1 MSNSDFF
8 KHLFLAAVQ
17 SGQVRATAD
26 PADVRRIMHALMER
40 YLDSAQTVGS
50 DNLGLRTRRSA
61 ATKDAVRRRVAGR
74 DKAAGDPQR
83 RAPRRAEVLP

>member
-8 KHLFLAAVQ
+8 KQLFLAAVQ
-17 SGQVRATAD
+17 SGQVQSTAD
-26 PADVRRIMHALMER
+26 AADVRRIMHALMER

-61 ATKDAVRRRVAGR
+61 ATQVAVNKRVAGR
-74 DKAAGDPQR
+74 ARGDSQR
-83 RAPRRAEVLP
+83 RPRRADVLP